1 MLNITNELSNY
12 HEIFLKE
19 LHENILAFWMKCGI
33 EKEGHGFYG
42 AADLKGNPVL
52 EAPKSCVLNA
62 RILWTFSEA
71 AIMFDNKQY
80 ADIADKAYRVLKDDF
95 TDKKYGGYFMSID
108 AQNQPLDTIK
118 HTYAQAFV
126 LYALSKYYEFKPSCE
141 LLKETNDYFHFLEE
155 KTKDTGNSGYFEAF
169 TREWQLYSENRM
181 ADNNEPRSMN
191 THLHILEA
199 YAAFYKV
206 SKNELAGERLKELL
220 QLFIE
225 KIIRPSGHLGIFY
238 NEQFEEA
245 ISSKGICSFGHD
257 IEASWL
263 LWEAAEIL
271 NDPEIIAQMK
281 PLSIKMLNAVDRVGV
296 DKDGGLFL
304 ESTRFGSH
312 LRTNKHWWPQ
322 AETLVAFMN
331 GFELSSDKKYWD
343 KLKLSWDFIDNHV
356 IDHENGEWFT
366 KVNRLG
372 VPFLTEPEDDP
383 SPYYRNDWKID
394 PWKCPYHNG
403 RAMMELIKRIERIA
417 PIPTLPQSD
426 DSLYKKNNNQNERK

>member
-1 MLNITNELSNY
+1 MQNLTNELMSFRAL
-12 HEIFLKE
+12 FLKE
-19 LHENILAFWMKCGI
+19 LHENILTFWMKYGV

-42 AADLKGNPVL
+42 AADLKGNPVVG
-52 EAPKSCVLNA
+52 APKSCVLNA

-71 AIMFDNKQY
+71 AIHFKNNQY
-80 ADIADKAYRVLKDDF
+80 AAIADKAFRVLEEDF
-95 TDKKYGGYFMSID
+95 ADKINGGYFMSID
-108 AQNQPLDTIK
+108 SNNRPLDTIK

-126 LYALSKYYEFKPSCE
+126 LYALSKYYEFRPTAE
-141 LLKETNDYFHFLEE
+141 LQKVLSDYFEFLEE
-155 KTKDTGNSGYFEAF
+155 KTKDKINPGYFEAF
-169 TREWQLYSENRM
+169 TRDWQLYSENRM

-191 THLHILEA
+191 THLHIMEA

-206 SKNELAGERLKELL
+206 SNNELAGKRLKELL
-220 QLFIE
+220 LLFNV
-225 KIIRPSGHLGIFY
+225 KIIRPTGHLGIFF

-245 ISSKGICSFGHD
+245 ASSKGICSFGHD

-271 NDPEIIAQMK
+271 DDPEITDQMK
-281 PLSIKMLNAVDRVGV
+281 PLSIKMLDAVDRAGV

-331 GFELSSDKKYWD
+331 GFEISADKKYWE
-343 KLKLSWDFIDNHV
+343 KLKLSWNFVDTNV
-356 IDHENGEWFT
+356 IDHVNGEWFT

-372 VPFLTEPEDDP
+372 VPYLIEPEDDP

-403 RAMMELIKRIERIA
+403 RAMMELVKRIEKIA
-417 PIPTLPQSD
+417 PS
-426 DSLYKKNNNQNERK
+426 KNAEL

>member
-1 MLNITNELSNY
+1 MQKLNSELNNYRQIFLNELQT
-12 HEIFLKE
+12 
-19 LHENILAFWMKCGI
+19 NILAFWMKFGI
-33 EKEGHGFYG
+33 EKDGHGFYG
-42 AADLKGNPVL
+42 AADLKGNPVKGV
-52 EAPKSCVLNA
+52 PKSCVLNA

-71 AIMFDNKQY
+71 AIQFGNKQY
-80 ADIADKAYRVLKDDF
+80 ADIADKAFTVLEEDF
-95 TDKKYGGYFMSID
+95 ADKRHGGYFMSID
-108 AQNQPLDTIK
+108 AQNHPLDTIK

-126 LYALSKYYEFKPSCE
+126 LYALSKYYELRPSGK
-141 LLKETNDYFHFLEE
+141 LLNEITDYFGFLEE
-155 KTKDTGNSGYFEAF
+155 KTKDARNPGYFEAF

-191 THLHILEA
+191 THLHIMEA

-206 SKNELAGERLKELL
+206 SKNELAGKRLKELL
-220 QLFIE
+220 LLFID

-238 NEQFEEA
+238 NEQFDEA
-245 ISSKGICSFGHD
+245 DTSKGICSFGHD

-271 NDPEIIAQMK
+271 NDPEIIAVMK
-281 PLSIKMLNAVDRVGV
+281 PLSIKMLDAVDRVGV

-331 GFELSSDKKYWD
+331 GFELTSDKKYWE
-343 KLKLSWDFIDNHV
+343 KLKLTWDFINTHV
-356 IDHENGEWFT
+356 IDHVNGEWFT

-372 VPFLTEPEDDP
+372 TPFLEEPEGDP

-403 RAMMELIKRIERIA
+403 RAMMELIKRIDGKA
-417 PIPTLPQSD
+417 FMLSIPKVKRHRNPSW
-426 DSLYKKNNNQNERK
+426 

>member
-1 MLNITNELSNY
+1 MQKPTIELLEY
-12 HEIFLKE
+12 KELFMKE
-19 LHENILAFWMKCGI
+19 LHGNILAFWMKFGM
-33 EKEGHGFYG
+33 EKEGRGFYG

-80 ADIADKAYRVLKDDF
+80 ADIADKAFRVLKDDF
-95 TDKKYGGYFMSID
+95 ADKINGGYFMSID

-126 LYALSKYYEFKPSCE
+126 LYALSKYCEFRPSAE
-141 LLKETNDYFHFLEE
+141 LLKEINDYFEFLEE
-155 KTKDTGNSGYFEAF
+155 KTKDTDNPGYFEAF
-169 TREWQLYSENRM
+169 TREWQPWSENRM

-191 THLHILEA
+191 THLHIMEA

-206 SKNELAGERLKELL
+206 SKNELAGKRLKELL
-220 QLFIE
+220 LLFIE

-331 GFELSSDKKYWD
+331 GFELTSDKKYWE
-343 KLKLSWDFIDNHV
+343 KLKLSWDFIDTHV

-372 VPFLTEPEDDP
+372 VPFLIEPEDDT

-417 PIPTLPQSD
+417 PAQTLKPETEPGT
-426 DSLYKKNNNQNERK
+426 LNPEL

>member
-1 MLNITNELSNY
+1 MQKLTSELMHFQKKFS
-12 HEIFLKE
+12 KE
-19 LHENILAFWMKCGI
+19 LHENILSFWMKFGV
-33 EKEGHGFYG
+33 ERNGHGFYG
-42 AADLKGNPVL
+42 AVDLHGNPVSG
-52 EAPKSCVLNA
+52 ASKSCVLNA
-62 RILWTFSEA
+62 RILWTFSQA
-71 AIMFDNKQY
+71 AIQFKNETY
-80 ADIADKAYRVLKDDF
+80 AEIADKAFDVLQEDF
-95 TDKKYGGYFMSID
+95 ADKKFGGYFMSID
-108 AQNQPLDTIK
+108 SENQPLVTIK

-126 LYALSKYYEFKPSCE
+126 LYSLSKYYELRTTSEIKK
-141 LLKETNDYFHFLEE
+141 LITDYFDFLEE
-155 KTKDTGNSGYFEAF
+155 KTKVAGSPGYFEAF
-169 TREWQLYSENRM
+169 TREWQLYDENRM

-191 THLHILEA
+191 THLHILES

-206 SKNELAGERLKELL
+206 SKNELAGIRLKELL
-220 QLFIE
+220 QLFMG
-225 KIIRPSGHLGIFY
+225 KIIRSTGHLGIFFD
-238 NEQFEEA
+238 EDFMEA
-245 ISSKGICSFGHD
+245 ESSKGICSFGHD

-271 NDPEIIAQMK
+271 NDREIIDQMK
-281 PLSIKMLNAVDRVGV
+281 PLSVKMLNAVDRVGV

-331 GFELSSDKKYWD
+331 GFELTDNPKYWE
-343 KLKLSWDFIDNHV
+343 KLKLSWNFIDMHV

-372 VPFLTEPEDDP
+372 VPYLVEPENDP

-403 RAMMELIKRIERIA
+403 RAMMELIARIGKRNA
-417 PIPTLPQSD
+417 
-426 DSLYKKNNNQNERK
+426 

>member
-1 MLNITNELSNY
+1 MHELINEIKTY
-12 HEIFLKE
+12 RHIFDHE
-19 LHENILAFWMKCGI
+19 LHNNILSFWMKFGI
-33 EKEGHGFYG
+33 EKDGHGFYG
-42 AADLKGNPVL
+42 AVDMKGNPVL

-62 RILWTFSEA
+62 RILWTFAQA
-71 AIMFDNKQY
+71 AIQFKNEIY
-80 ADIADKAYRVLKDDF
+80 AEVADKAFHVLQNDF
-95 TDKKYGGYFMSID
+95 ADMKFGGYFMSTD
-108 AQNQPLDTIK
+108 SDNQPLDTIK

-126 LYALSKYYEFKPSCE
+126 LYSLSKYYELRTTAEIKKVI
-141 LLKETNDYFHFLEE
+141 LVYFEFLEE
-155 KTKDTGNSGYFEAF
+155 KTKDPKNPGYFEAF
-169 TREWQLYSENRM
+169 IRDWKLYSENRM

-199 YAAFYKV
+199 WAAFYKV
-206 SKNELAGERLKELL
+206 TKNELAGSRLKELML
-220 QLFIE
+220 LFIK
-225 KIIRPSGHLGIFY
+225 KIIRNSGHLGIFFD
-238 NEQFEEA
+238 EQFNEVE
-245 ISSKGICSFGHD
+245 SSKGICSFGHD

-271 NDPEIIAQMK
+271 NDPEIITQMK
-281 PLSIKMLNAVDRVGV
+281 PLSVKMLDAVDRVGV

-331 GFELSSDKKYWD
+331 GLELTSEPKYWD
-343 KLKLSWDFIDNHV
+343 KLKLSWDFIDKHV

-372 VPFLTEPEDDP
+372 VPFLTEPENDP

-403 RAMMELIKRIERIA
+403 RAMMELIRRTDKA
-417 PIPTLPQSD
+417 PIPTFPQSG
-426 DSLYKKNNNQNERK
+426 KE

>member
-1 MLNITNELSNY
+1 MQELINELKKY
-12 HEIFLKE
+12 RHIFENE
-19 LHENILAFWMKCGI
+19 LHDNILSFWIKFGI
-33 EKEGHGFYG
+33 EKNGHGFCG
-42 AADLKGNPVL
+42 AVDLKGNPVP

-62 RILWTFSEA
+62 RILWTFTQA
-71 AIMFDNKQY
+71 AIQFKNEIY
-80 ADIADKAYRVLKDDF
+80 AEIADKAFHVLQNDF
-95 TDKKYGGYFMSID
+95 ADKKEGGYFMSID
-108 AQNQPLDTIK
+108 AKNQPLDTIK

-126 LYALSKYYEFKPSCE
+126 LYSLSKYYELRTTPE
-141 LLKETNDYFHFLEE
+141 IQKEITDYFEFLED
-155 KTKDTGNSGYFEAF
+155 KTKVSGKPGYFEAF
-169 TREWQLYSENRM
+169 TREWEIYGENRM

-199 YAAFYKV
+199 YAAFFKV
-206 SKNELAGERLKELL
+206 SKSELAGKRLKELMN
-220 QLFIE
+220 LFMD
-225 KIIRPSGHLGIFY
+225 KIIRTTGHLGIFFDEDF
-238 NEQFEEA
+238 NEAE
-245 ISSKGICSFGHD
+245 SSKGICSFGHD

-271 NDPEIIAQMK
+271 NDAEIIRQMK
-281 PLSIKMLNAVDRVGV
+281 PLSLKMLDAVDRVGV

-331 GFELSSDKKYWD
+331 GFELTSETKYWE
-343 KLKLSWDFIDNHV
+343 KLKLSWDFIDKHV

-372 VPFLTEPEDDP
+372 VPYLVESENDP

-403 RAMMELIKRIERIA
+403 RAMMELISRIEKRMEKLI
-417 PIPTLPQSD
+417 
-426 DSLYKKNNNQNERK
+426 

>member
-1 MLNITNELSNY
+1 MQKQTNELSNY
-12 HEIFLKE
+12 SEIFMKE
-19 LHENILAFWMKCGI
+19 LHENILAFWMKFGI

-52 EAPKSCVLNA
+52 KAPKSCVLNA

-80 ADIADKAYRVLKDDF
+80 ADIADKAFRVLEEDF
-95 TDKKYGGYFMSID
+95 ADKKHGGYFMSID
-108 AQNQPLDTIK
+108 AENQPLDTIK

-126 LYALSKYYEFKPSCE
+126 LYALSKYYEFKPSAE
-141 LLKETNDYFHFLEE
+141 LLKEINDYFFFLEE
-155 KTKDTGNSGYFEAF
+155 KTKDTGNPGYFEAF
-169 TREWQLYSENRM
+169 TREWKLYSENRM

-191 THLHILEA
+191 THLHIMEA

-206 SKNELAGERLKELL
+206 SKNELAGKRLKELL
-220 QLFIE
+220 LLFIE
-225 KIIRPSGHLGIFY
+225 KIIRQSGHLGIFY
-238 NEQFEEA
+238 NEQFDEA
-245 ISSKGICSFGHD
+245 ETSKGICSFGHD

-281 PLSIKMLNAVDRVGV
+281 PLSIKMLDAVDRVGV

-331 GFELSSDKKYWD
+331 GFELTSDNKYWE
-343 KLKLSWDFIDNHV
+343 KLKLSWNFIDTHV

-372 VPFLTEPEDDP
+372 VPFLTEPENDP

-403 RAMMELIKRIERIA
+403 RAMMELIKRIEKS
-417 PIPTLPQSD
+417 PHPPEL
-426 DSLYKKNNNQNERK
+426 